1 MTDTTKPTPP
11 PSAPPPAPPAS
22 TTVLLAQSA
31 RDERL
36 ERIATIALLV
46 IAGVVLQSIGAP
58 ESIVGGAFGAAA
70 ALVKTGNH
78 NVALA
83 ASGAGAIFG
92 AILGG
97 GWDVGVFS

>member
-11 PSAPPPAPPAS
+11 PPTPTTLVLAS
-22 TTVLLAQSA
+22 QHA
-31 RDERL
+31 RDERI
-36 ERIATIALLV
+36 ERITTIALLV
-46 IAGVVLQSIGAP
+46 IAGVVLQAMGAP

-70 ALVKTGNH
+70 ALVKSSNH

-97 GWDVGVFS
+97 GWNVGVFS

>member
-1 MTDTTKPTPP
+1 MEDQTPTEPTPP
-11 PSAPPPAPPAS
+11 PAPPPAP
-22 TTVLLAQSA
+22 TTLVLLATQAA

-46 IAGVVLQSIGAP
+46 IAGVVLQAMDAP

-70 ALVKTGNH
+70 ALVKSSNH

-83 ASGAGAIFG
+83 ASGAGAVVG

-97 GWDVGVFS
+97 WMPMVLS